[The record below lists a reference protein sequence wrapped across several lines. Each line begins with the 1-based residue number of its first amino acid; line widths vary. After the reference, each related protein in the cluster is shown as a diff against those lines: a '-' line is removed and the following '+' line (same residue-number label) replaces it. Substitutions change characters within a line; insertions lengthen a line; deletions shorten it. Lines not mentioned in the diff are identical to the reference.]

1 MAMSAPLAHPELSVI
16 DGKYALI
23 RELGSGGSGTVYEAE
38 QLSVGKRVA
47 LKTLNQG
54 VATDPEFRARFD
66 AEARAAARIAH
77 ANVVDVL
84 DLGVTP
90 DGTPYFVMELLEGE
104 TLASL
109 VAARG
114 PLPPRYA
121 CELLLQLLAGL
132 AAAHRKGI
140 VHCDLKPANV
150 MVTHP
155 RPQRPLVKVLDFGV
169 ARPLNEPA
177 SSSGEAKP
185 SMVMGTPMFMAPEQV
200 CGQAIDERT
209 DVYAAAA
216 ILYVLVTGQDPFTGR
231 GSREVMEQVAR
242 GELRPVTDANPAV
255 PPQLAN
261 IIQAGMARKRRD
273 RIGSVEELAEQIS
286 QFVDP
291 SVASGPSLPAST
303 QSMRAGQ
310 VALLRA
316 AQKITLVPNSELPD
330 SRVVRVDLAPRLV
343 TDSLLMDPRLPK
355 PPARPNLEMGRDF
368 MPLPGDPEHQRNL
381 ALRTL
386 RTEVPK
392 RGGGIGPA
400 ILAMIAGFGVGVL
413 MAWAAGL
420 I

>member
-1 MAMSAPLAHPELSVI
+1 MSAPLAHPELSVI

-23 RELGSGGSGTVYEAE
+23 RELGSGGAGTVYEAE

-47 LKTLNQG
+47 LKILNQG
-54 VATDPEFRARFD
+54 VASDPEFRARFD
-66 AEARAAARIAH
+66 AEARAAARISH

-84 DLGVTP
+84 DLGVTA

-109 VAARG
+109 VAAKG

-177 SSSGEAKP
+177 AAGDGKP
-185 SMVMGTPMFMAPEQV
+185 AIVMGTPMFMAPEQV

-209 DVYAAAA
+209 DVYAASA
-216 ILYVLVTGQDPFTGR
+216 ILYVLVTGEDPFTGK

-242 GELRPVTDANPAV
+242 GEHRPVLEANPAV
-255 PPQLAN
+255 PQKLAS
-261 IIQAGMARKRRD
+261 IISAGMARKRRD
-273 RIGSVEELAEQIS
+273 RIGSAEELAEQIG

-291 SVASGPSLPAST
+291 SVASGPSLPAPARSV
-303 QSMRAGQ
+303 RAGQ
-310 VALLRA
+310 SALLRA
-316 AQKITLVPNSELPD
+316 AQKTTLVPNSEMPE

-355 PPARPNLEMGRDF
+355 PPARPNLEVGRDF
-368 MPLPGDPEHQRNL
+368 MPLPGDPEHQKNL
-381 ALRTL
+381 ALRSL

-400 ILAMIAGFGVGVL
+400 ILAMLAGFGVGVV